1 MAEVSGGFP
10 VPSAPLAGTYMTLF
24 TLPLA
29 NFNSALDQ
37 ALLKAWDFTVYVI
50 KEVLVTS
57 PSGPIANARGGIY
70 TGASKSGVPVIAATQ
85 SYTALSSSTDTL
97 NPLLNNG
104 ATATLSAPLYLS
116 LTTPEGSAATASISI
131 MGLAN

>member
-24 TLPLA
+24 KLPLA

-37 ALLKAWDFTVYVI
+37 ALLKAWDFSVYVI
-50 KEVLVTS
+50 KEVLITNAT
-57 PSGPIANARGGIY
+57 GPIANARGGIY
-70 TGASKSGVPVIAATQ
+70 TGTSKSGVPIVPATQ
-85 SYTALSSSTDTL
+85 SYTALASSVDTL

-104 ATATLSAPLYLS
+104 ATATLSTPLYLS
-116 LTTPEGSAATASISI
+116 LTTPEGSAVNADVTV
-131 MGLAN
+131 MGLAG